1 MRALRVVMTVA
12 GLCLG
17 LAGAVAWHHYEFFR
31 GTVTWI
37 AYSAGP
43 GADAPAVS
51 FDTSWWP
58 ELLVGSVAG
67 VTLGLVLATSLGRFG
82 WRFVRHA

>member
-1 MRALRVVMTVA
+1 MTVA

-17 LAGAVAWHHYEFFR
+17 LAGAVAWHHYEFFH

-37 AYSAGP
+37 ARRGTGAG
-43 GADAPAVS
+43 APEVS

-67 VTLGLVLATSLGRFG
+67 VTLGLVAATLLGRFG
-82 WRFVRHA
+82 RRFVRQA